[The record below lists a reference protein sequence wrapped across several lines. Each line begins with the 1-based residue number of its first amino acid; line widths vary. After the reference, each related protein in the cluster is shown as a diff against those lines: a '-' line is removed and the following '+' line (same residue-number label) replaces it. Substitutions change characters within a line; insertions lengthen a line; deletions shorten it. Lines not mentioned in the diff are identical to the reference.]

1 MPGKTI
7 EAGNRI
13 DQFDYFYQL
22 GQYYFQSHEWN
33 ASIMVLNR
41 ALELQPTHQ
50 DAQLLLA
57 YALLLGYKS
66 KQDLLEGERLFQQV
80 LQTVPTYTDAT
91 EGLKKVKTLL
101 LKRERDKQSTAKKE
115 TWVESYLTLA
125 KEFTRQGN
133 YGAVVEIYLV
143 LAKAFPKNAEY
154 LFELGLTYNRMEQH
168 CEAITAFEQALDLKP
183 DYSDALIALGNQYLF
198 FKDFETS
205 NQLFSLAAHAAPQDP
220 DAWLGLARTEALL
233 GHPTYADSL
242 YRAASAINPDYV
254 DIQRSYANFLFEQ
267 RRYTEAESL
276 YHHLT
281 YRGNDLSAYRLILFD
296 ISGFTKPTFYTTASG
311 TEEREK
317 DFRTRRW
324 ITTLSYLNADAGVI
338 YPLNDEYRVSL
349 RGHTGYTKQKNLFS
363 HTTLFDTKSD
373 SLGLRGEWFYNPFWT
388 FSLFANVEFISNHD
402 EDATLRTKKRTLFEP
417 SLSFRYT
424 KDPYKV
430 IFGEMTDTVIFKDF
444 NKNKVLVIPRESLFV
459 FYERRFGDYHLVGA
473 DATWL
478 WYQDPIHNQ
487 EQDLSAWIQTGLPY
501 FEELSARYHCVYRQF
516 RHETTGYYSFQ
527 YQLTHWLKFHWL
539 KRWSIGGRFEL
550 EYWHGWR
557 TTRGKDPQEQ
567 IVIGPLPA
575 NLPVTTVHNQIDWIA
590 LTLGYTFTNNFDV
603 NMMGSYYHDSFDYTV
618 WSGRIGMEWRF

>member
-1 MPGKTI
+1 VPGKTI
-7 EAGNRI
+7 EAGNRL

-220 DAWLGLARTEALL
+220 DAWLA
-233 GHPTYADSL
+233 
-242 YRAASAINPDYV
+242 
-254 DIQRSYANFLFEQ
+254 
-267 RRYTEAESL
+267 
-276 YHHLT
+276 
-281 YRGNDLSAYRLILFD
+281 
-296 ISGFTKPTFYTTASG
+296 
-311 TEEREK
+311 
-317 DFRTRRW
+317 
-324 ITTLSYLNADAGVI
+324 
-338 YPLNDEYRVSL
+338 
-349 RGHTGYTKQKNLFS
+349 
-363 HTTLFDTKSD
+363 
-373 SLGLRGEWFYNPFWT
+373 
-388 FSLFANVEFISNHD
+388 
-402 EDATLRTKKRTLFEP
+402 
-417 SLSFRYT
+417 
-424 KDPYKV
+424 
-430 IFGEMTDTVIFKDF
+430 
-444 NKNKVLVIPRESLFV
+444 
-459 FYERRFGDYHLVGA
+459 
-473 DATWL
+473 
-478 WYQDPIHNQ
+478 
-487 EQDLSAWIQTGLPY
+487 
-501 FEELSARYHCVYRQF
+501 
-516 RHETTGYYSFQ
+516 
-527 YQLTHWLKFHWL
+527 
-539 KRWSIGGRFEL
+539 
-550 EYWHGWR
+550 
-557 TTRGKDPQEQ
+557 
-567 IVIGPLPA
+567 
-575 NLPVTTVHNQIDWIA
+575 
-590 LTLGYTFTNNFDV
+590 
-603 NMMGSYYHDSFDYTV
+603 
-618 WSGRIGMEWRF
+618 